1 MFPSVAPGTYIVDAR
16 KDGYSADLK
25 LATQVMG
32 RFSPEDQKKL
42 LGTFSQVT
50 VVPGSALQT
59 DVIIHRAGAI
69 SGHVTVDSGG
79 TPGLVSVTAT
89 MVSSKLI
96 GSAAEG
102 SANQKPVDYSQS
114 ARIDDRGVYRIAGL
128 PSGSCRVGVQL
139 VESFYKVQVGEGGHV
154 DLRPTRSGVAHL
166 SVFAPEALTKEGA
179 RLISIGDGDE
189 LTDAD
194 INIPTRLL
202 HSISGTVTQ
211 NGNAI
216 EGALLTVQQ
225 QGSEPQ
231 DYDAVS
237 TSDGSYRF
245 DLLASGSY
253 AITAKYPNPAASNL
267 TAIGATGSSAA
278 LSAGKPVVKTTTVQL
293 GDADVSDANIDLSL
307 LRGR

>member
-245 DLLASGSY
+245 DLLPSGSY
-253 AITAKYPNPAASNL
+253 IITAKYPNPAASNL
-267 TAIGATGSSAA
+267 TATGATGSSAA
-278 LSAGKPVVKTTTVQL
+278 PFAGKPLVKTTTVQL